1 MKCTAEG
8 SDGSLFK
15 NEPHAILRSIADGLG
30 WRVMQRGARTFTIY
44 DPETMVCVSL
54 KSFDKKTGAID
65 SWIWMMVGEV
75 RHIKATCQVH
85 LGEHPYFIQVSIEDA
100 AANLSRLFPLM
111 APFLGIEKKI
121 SAKLR
126 DDALIVRSSIYDRS
140 HWFTV
145 WMRISIDG
153 EGPLYEIDRVKTRSE
168 GVAID
173 EFKRRCST

>member
-1 MKCTAEG
+1 
-8 SDGSLFK
+8 
-15 NEPHAILRSIADGLG
+15 
-30 WRVMQRGARTFTIY
+30 
-44 DPETMVCVSL
+44 
-54 KSFDKKTGAID
+54 
-65 SWIWMMVGEV
+65 
-75 RHIKATCQVH
+75 
-85 LGEHPYFIQVSIEDA
+85 
-100 AANLSRLFPLM
+100 M